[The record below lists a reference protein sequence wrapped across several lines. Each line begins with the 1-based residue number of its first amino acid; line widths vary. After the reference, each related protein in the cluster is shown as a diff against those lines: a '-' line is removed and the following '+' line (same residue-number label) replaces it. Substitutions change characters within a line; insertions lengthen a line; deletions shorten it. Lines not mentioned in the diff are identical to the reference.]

1 MKIGI
6 VEALFKVYNSF
17 LSTKIDDYNSSM
29 YYENP
34 AYLLECYLERELF
47 KKNVKILNT
56 VYNRHFKSF
65 QKIEKRYPDSQ
76 SELLKLPD
84 PVKA

>member
-1 MKIGI
+1 MRIQLI
-6 VEALFKVYNSF
+6 YWSVTWKV
-17 LSTKIDDYNSSM
+17 
-29 YYENP
+29 
-34 AYLLECYLERELF
+34 ELF

-84 PVKA
+84 PVKAWLSEVYDENSYNVCTI

>member
-1 MKIGI
+1 MII
-6 VEALFKVYNSF
+6 TAVCIMRIQLIYWSVTWKV
-17 LSTKIDDYNSSM
+17 
-29 YYENP
+29 
-34 AYLLECYLERELF
+34 ELF
-47 KKNVKILNT
+47 KKTAKILNT

-76 SELLKLPD
+76 RELLKLPD